1 MDRITQSLQ
10 AYLKSAK
17 IHYQTLFNSDTGNK
31 KGNPTSTSF
40 HVKNSA
46 DPSQVADIVIDIFP
60 KDSQF
65 FLSAHPR
72 IVIDGE
78 EIGKIKA
85 LETKWNACGLFTRIR
100 VSEEMGVVEDDR
112 YCFSLMVQG
121 ISDPNGPS
129 KYVWKRYIEILKS
142 DTFQA
147 WNKIVAL
154 SIPKYAVPI

>member
-1 MDRITQSLQ
+1 MVIPLQ
-10 AYLKSAK
+10 
-17 IHYQTLFNSDTGNK
+17 
-31 KGNPTSTSF
+31 
-40 HVKNSA
+40 
-46 DPSQVADIVIDIFP
+46 QVFMLGTP
-60 KDSQF
+60 RDSQI

-85 LETKWNACGLFTRIR
+85 LETKWNACGLFTRINI
-100 VSEEMGVVEDDR
+100 SEEMGVVEDDR
-112 YCFSLMVQG
+112 YYFSLVVQG

-147 WNKIVAL
+147 WNKIVTL

>member
-17 IHYQTLFNSDTGNK
+17 IKFQTIFNSDTGNK
-31 KGNPTSTSF
+31 NGNPTSTSF

-46 DPSQVADIVIDIFP
+46 APRQVADIVIDIFP
-60 KDSQF
+60 RDSQI

-72 IVIDGE
+72 IVIDSE

-85 LETKWNACGLFTRIR
+85 LEIKWNACGLFTRIR
-100 VSEEMGVVEDDR
+100 VLEEMGVVEDDR
-112 YCFSLMVQG
+112 YCFSLMIQG

-154 SIPKYAVPI
+154 SRSKYAVPI